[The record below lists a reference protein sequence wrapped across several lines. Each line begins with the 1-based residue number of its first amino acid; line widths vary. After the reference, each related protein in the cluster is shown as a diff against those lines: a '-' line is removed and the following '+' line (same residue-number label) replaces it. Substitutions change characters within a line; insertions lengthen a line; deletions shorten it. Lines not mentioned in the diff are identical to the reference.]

1 MFRLDLA
8 ERLHKTFGEINQIS
22 VSELKLWAA
31 RANIKDAKSKSKN

>member
-8 ERLHKTFGEINQIS
+8 ETLHKSLAEINQIS

-31 RANIKDAKSKSKN
+31 RANIKYADSKR